1 MNRHRKASHF
11 WEVLSI
17 VIGVLLVTWALFVL
31 RAPLPPQ
38 DVPVT
43 PSASPAPV
51 ETHETSPLT
60 FSDEVSATISPEV
73 TESPAP
79 LYLVGYLTGQ
89 KIGTI
94 TLPTLDLSWPIYE
107 GTSDAELAKGVGH
120 YTKSVLPGLSDNSVL
135 AGHRNTVFN
144 RLGELETGDEIYI
157 KTTAGTFI
165 YQVTKF
171 KVVKRTDK
179 TVIVPTDDATL
190 TLTTCFPFNHI
201 GITTEAFI
209 VSAKILR

>member
-1 MNRHRKASHF
+1 M
-11 WEVLSI
+11 
-17 VIGVLLVTWALFVL
+17 
-31 RAPLPPQ
+31 PPQ
-38 DVPVT
+38 DAPVV
-43 PSASPAPV
+43 PSASPTPV
-51 ETHETSPLT
+51 ATHETPPLT
-60 FSDEVSATISPEV
+60 YSDEVVAAISPEV
-73 TESPAP
+73 TQSPAP
-79 LYLVGYLTGQ
+79 LYLAGYLTGQ

-120 YTKSVLPGLSDNSVL
+120 YSKSVLPGLSDNSVL

-144 RLGELETGDEIYI
+144 RLGELEIGDEIYV
-157 KTTAGTFI
+157 KTKAGTFI

-201 GITTEAFI
+201 GITTDAFI
-209 VSAKILR
+209 VTAKILQ